1 MENAAYLFAVYSVV
15 WVGVFGYLFY
25 LYRKQRK
32 LRHEIDSLKNA
43 AGKQDRD

>member
-15 WVGVFGYLFY
+15 WAAVFGYLFY

-32 LRHEIDSLKNA
+32 LRREIDSLRNA
-43 AGKQDRD
+43 TRKQDRD